1 MRALALA
8 VLATALLLPRQAPAN
23 GFEPVDRIIAAAVGA
38 VAPDATGN
46 PDVRAEASL
55 DPGLRMPACPEGL
68 SAHVGNRGVAEV
80 ACNGATGWRL
90 FVPVR
95 VTRLE
100 PVLVLV
106 RPVAAGQAIT
116 PDVLAVEKR
125 NTSTLSG
132 PALAL
137 PEQAVGQLAARG
149 LMAGSVLSA
158 IDLQSPRLVRRGDR
172 VTLVARSGGLEVRS
186 QGRALGDAGLSE
198 QVNVENLGTRRQ
210 VRGRVNARG
219 EVEVLL

>member
-1 MRALALA
+1 MRFLITALF
-8 VLATALLLPRQAPAN
+8 LLLPAWSAAS
-23 GFEPVDRIIAAAVGA
+23 GFEPVERILEAAVRA
-38 VAPDATGN
+38 VAPDAEGN
-46 PDVRAEASL
+46 PDVRAEAAL
-55 DPGLRMPACPEGL
+55 DPGLRMPACPECL

-80 ACNGATGWRL
+80 ACNGSTGWRL

-100 PVLVLV
+100 PVLVLQ
-106 RPVAAGQAIT
+106 RPIAAGQTLSA
-116 PDVLAVEKR
+116 DLLAVEKR
-125 NTSTLSG
+125 NTSHLAG
-132 PALAL
+132 PALSSK
-137 PEQAVGQLAARG
+137 EQAVGQLAARA

-158 IDLQSPRLVRRGDR
+158 TDLQSPRLVKRGDR

-186 QGRALGDAGLSE
+186 QGRALGDAGLAE